1 MTHDLKL
8 FLTHF
13 GRFIICNVKLKVG
26 SQIDAKLPTKISLKV
41 LADFHSL
48 ADPYQRISPHYL
60 IFMSDVTYIGGFLK
74 GKWE

>member
-1 MTHDLKL
+1 MCFLLSTTLL
-8 FLTHF
+8 FTL
-13 GRFIICNVKLKVG
+13 VG
-26 SQIDAKLPTKISLKV
+26 GQIDAKLPTKISLKV

>member
-1 MTHDLKL
+1 M
-8 FLTHF
+8 
-13 GRFIICNVKLKVG
+13 VG

>member
-1 MTHDLKL
+1 MDDISSD
-8 FLTHF
+8 
-13 GRFIICNVKLKVG
+13 RIG